1 MPDAPKL
8 DAMSES
14 TRPRRIVALAAAYV
28 VALQALLLP
37 LSIAAGGPFGA
48 SLCAAT
54 ISVAGAPSPASRDS
68 GCPCAAGCGTQCCVQ
83 TLADP
88 PQVTFLPGLRRAI
101 SISPAQKMASVIRLA
116 DRSPQVPR
124 APPAA

>member
-1 MPDAPKL
+1 M
-8 DAMSES
+8 
-14 TRPRRIVALAAAYV
+14 IALAAAYV

-37 LSIAAGGPFGA
+37 LSIAAGDPFGS
-48 SLCAAT
+48 SLCVAST
-54 ISVAGAPSPASRDS
+54 SVEGQSAPGSHES

-88 PQVTFLPGLRRAI
+88 PQFTFAPVLSRAI
-101 SISPAQKMASVIRLA
+101 AMAPSPAFVPAIRLA
-116 DRSPQVPR
+116 DRRPQIPR